1 MTGIGYGLKLTIHPV
16 WLIALHHDDREE
28 SHNITIVTALNRP
41 DGKGIL
47 VANCLQKTTTTYA

>member
-47 VANCLQKTTTTYA
+47 VANCL